1 MSETNRLVF
10 QDKDKH
16 YKNKFSTNI
25 ENNNTDISN
34 QILSNK
40 STLYI
45 TNQNFVKHIKIKSKS
60 IKRILSN
67 GELEPNEYIF
77 FYFYREEDKNNN
89 KMESSKNNKMKIKIN
104 LKKESN
110 NINKENKETNIALSV
125 KNKNDNIFDPEL
137 PLLSNK
143 ISNTFSNV
151 ENFPK
156 KYINLILCGNKI
168 IISLDYLKCF
178 YLTIFFCGLFNFI
191 NFVNNLFIKNGFN
204 YKYENLYDIFSCPLA
219 LILMITGIYGFK
231 KVNSNIYDDEIC
243 INLTNISFILPICSF
258 ALSKLT
264 SRRYIAKNIT
274 MNIVIN
280 LISSIFALFC
290 IIILKEAEREK
301 NSEKNIINI

>member
-1 MSETNRLVF
+1 MSETNRLIC
-10 QDKDKH
+10 QDKDNH
-16 YKNKFSTNI
+16 CKNKFSPSS
-25 ENNNTDISN
+25 ENNNIDIFN
-34 QILSNK
+34 KILSNI
-40 STLYI
+40 SNMYI
-45 TNQNFVKHIKIKSKS
+45 TNQNFVKNIKIKSKS
-60 IKRILSN
+60 IKRIISN
-67 GELEPNEYIF
+67 GELDPNEYIF

-89 KMESSKNNKMKIKIN
+89 RMESTINNKMKIKIN

-110 NINKENKETNIALSV
+110 IVNKENKETSV

-137 PLLSNK
+137 PLLSSK

-178 YLTIFFCGLFNFI
+178 YLTIFICGLFNLI
-191 NFVNNLFIKNGFN
+191 SFVNNLFIKNGAN
-204 YKYENLYDIFSCPLA
+204 YKYDNLYDIFSCPLA
-219 LILMITGIYGFK
+219 LVLMVTGIYGFK

-258 ALSKLT
+258 ALSKLA
-264 SRRYIAKNIT
+264 SRRYVAKSIT

-301 NSEKNIINI
+301 NSEKNIIQI

>member
-1 MSETNRLVF
+1 MSETNRLIF
-10 QDKDKH
+10 QDKNKH
-16 YKNKFSTNI
+16 YKNKFSTSL
-25 ENNNTDISN
+25 ENNNTDISS
-34 QILSNK
+34 QILYNK

-45 TNQNFVKHIKIKSKS
+45 TNPNFVKHIKIKSKS

-89 KMESSKNNKMKIKIN
+89 KIESTKNNKMKIKIN

-110 NINKENKETNIALSV
+110 IINKENKETSV

-137 PLLSNK
+137 PLLSSK

-191 NFVNNLFIKNGFN
+191 NFVNNLFIKKGFN
-204 YKYENLYDIFSCPLA
+204 YKYDNLYDIFSCPLA
-219 LILMITGIYGFK
+219 LVLMITGIYGFK

-264 SRRYIAKNIT
+264 SRRYIGKSIT

-280 LISSIFALFC
+280 LISSIFALLC
-290 IIILKEAEREK
+290 IIILKEAERAK

>member
-1 MSETNRLVF
+1 MSETNRLIF
-10 QDKDKH
+10 QDKNKH
-16 YKNKFSTNI
+16 YKNKFSTSM

-34 QILSNK
+34 QILYNK

-45 TNQNFVKHIKIKSKS
+45 TNPNFVKHIKIKSKS

-89 KMESSKNNKMKIKIN
+89 RMESSINNKMKIKIN

-110 NINKENKETNIALSV
+110 IVNKENKETSV

-137 PLLSNK
+137 PLLSSK

-178 YLTIFFCGLFNFI
+178 YLAIFFCGLFNFI
-191 NFVNNLFIKNGFN
+191 NFVNNFFIKNGAN
-204 YKYENLYDIFSCPLA
+204 YRCDNLYDIFSCPLA
-219 LILMITGIYGFK
+219 LVLMITGIYGFK
-231 KVNSNIYDDEIC
+231 KVNSNVYDDEIC

-264 SRRYIAKNIT
+264 SRKYIAKSIT

-280 LISSIFALFC
+280 LVSSIFALFC

>member
-1 MSETNRLVF
+1 MSETNRLIV
-10 QDKDKH
+10 QDKDKNN
-16 YKNKFSTNI
+16 KNKFSSNL
-25 ENNNTDISN
+25 ENNNIDIFN
-34 QILSNK
+34 QILNK
-40 STLYI
+40 SALYI

-67 GELEPNEYIF
+67 GELEHNEYIF
-77 FYFYREEDKNNN
+77 FYFYKEDKNNNN
-89 KMESSKNNKMKIKIN
+89 KMESTKNNKIKIN
-104 LKKESN
+104 LIKESS
-110 NINKENKETNIALSV
+110 NIKKENKETNTDLNV
-125 KNKNDNIFDPEL
+125 KNKNENIFDPEL
-137 PLLSNK
+137 P
-143 ISNTFSNV
+143 SNV

-178 YLTIFFCGLFNFI
+178 YLTIFFCGLFNLI
-191 NFVNNLFIKNGFN
+191 SFVNNLFFKNGNN
-204 YKYENLYDIFSCPLA
+204 YKYDNLYDIVSCPLA
-219 LILMITGIYGFK
+219 LVLMITGIYGFK

-258 ALSKLT
+258 ALSKLA
-264 SRRYIAKNIT
+264 SRRYIAKSTT

-280 LISSIFALFC
+280 LISSIFSLFC

>member
-1 MSETNRLVF
+1 M
-10 QDKDKH
+10 
-16 YKNKFSTNI
+16 
-25 ENNNTDISN
+25 
-34 QILSNK
+34 
-40 STLYI
+40 YI
-45 TNQNFVKHIKIKSKS
+45 TNPNFVKHIKIKSKS

-89 KMESSKNNKMKIKIN
+89 KIESIKNNKMKIKIN
-104 LKKESN
+104 LKESN
-110 NINKENKETNIALSV
+110 NIKKENKETNIALNV
-125 KNKNDNIFDPEL
+125 KNKNENIFDPEL

-151 ENFPK
+151 EHFPK

-178 YLTIFFCGLFNFI
+178 YLTIFICGLFNLI
-191 NFVNNLFIKNGFN
+191 SFVNNLFIKNGAN
-204 YKYENLYDIFSCPLA
+204 YKYDNLYDIFSCPLA
-219 LILMITGIYGFK
+219 LVLMVTGIYGFK

-258 ALSKLT
+258 ALSKLA
-264 SRRYIAKNIT
+264 SRRYVAKSIT

>member
-1 MSETNRLVF
+1 MSETNRLIF

-16 YKNKFSTNI
+16 YKNKFSTGL
-25 ENNNTDISN
+25 ENNNTDISS

-45 TNQNFVKHIKIKSKS
+45 INQNFSKHIKINSKS

-89 KMESSKNNKMKIKIN
+89 RMESTINNKMKIKIN

-110 NINKENKETNIALSV
+110 IVNKENKETSV

-137 PLLSNK
+137 PLLSSK

-178 YLTIFFCGLFNFI
+178 YLAIFFCGLFNFI
-191 NFVNNLFIKNGFN
+191 NFVNNFFIKNGVN
-204 YKYENLYDIFSCPLA
+204 YRCDNLYDIFSCPLA
-219 LILMITGIYGFK
+219 LVLMITGIYGFK
-231 KVNSNIYDDEIC
+231 KVNSNVYDDEMC

-264 SRRYIAKNIT
+264 SRKYIAKSIT

-280 LISSIFALFC
+280 LVSSIFALFC

>member
-1 MSETNRLVF
+1 MSETNRLIV
-10 QDKDKH
+10 QDKDKNN
-16 YKNKFSTNI
+16 KNKFSSNL
-25 ENNNTDISN
+25 ENNNIDIFN
-34 QILSNK
+34 QILNK
-40 STLYI
+40 SALYI

-67 GELEPNEYIF
+67 GELEHNEYIF
-77 FYFYREEDKNNN
+77 FYFYKEDKNNNN
-89 KMESSKNNKMKIKIN
+89 KMESTKNNKIKIN
-104 LKKESN
+104 LIKESS
-110 NINKENKETNIALSV
+110 NIKKENKETNTDLNV
-125 KNKNDNIFDPEL
+125 KNKNENIFDPEL
-137 PLLSNK
+137 PLLSSK

-178 YLTIFFCGLFNFI
+178 YLTIFFCGLFNLI
-191 NFVNNLFIKNGFN
+191 SFVNNLFFKNGNN
-204 YKYENLYDIFSCPLA
+204 YKYDNLYDIVSCPLA
-219 LILMITGIYGFK
+219 LVLMITGIYGFK
-231 KVNSNIYDDEIC
+231 KVNSNVYDDEIC

-258 ALSKLT
+258 ALSKLA
-264 SRRYIAKNIT
+264 SRRYIAKSTT

-280 LISSIFALFC
+280 LISSIFSLFC

>member
-1 MSETNRLVF
+1 M
-10 QDKDKH
+10 
-16 YKNKFSTNI
+16 
-25 ENNNTDISN
+25 
-34 QILSNK
+34 
-40 STLYI
+40 YI
-45 TNQNFVKHIKIKSKS
+45 TNQNFVKNIKIKPKS
-60 IKRILSN
+60 IKRIIAN
-67 GELEPNEYIF
+67 GELDPNEYIF

-89 KMESSKNNKMKIKIN
+89 IMESTKNNKIKIKIN

-110 NINKENKETNIALSV
+110 IINKENKETSV

-137 PLLSNK
+137 PLLSSK

-178 YLTIFFCGLFNFI
+178 YLTIFICGLFNLI
-191 NFVNNLFIKNGFN
+191 SFVNNLFIKNGAN
-204 YKYENLYDIFSCPLA
+204 YKYDNLYDIFSCPLA
-219 LILMITGIYGFK
+219 LVLMVTGIYGFK

-258 ALSKLT
+258 ALSKLA
-264 SRRYIAKNIT
+264 SRRYVAKSIT

-301 NSEKNIINI
+301 NSEKNIIQI

>member
-1 MSETNRLVF
+1 MSETNRLIF
-10 QDKDKH
+10 QDKNKH
-16 YKNKFSTNI
+16 YKNKFSTSM

-34 QILSNK
+34 QILYNK

-45 TNQNFVKHIKIKSKS
+45 TNPNFVKHIKIKSKS

-89 KMESSKNNKMKIKIN
+89 IMESTKNNKIKIKIN

-110 NINKENKETNIALSV
+110 IINKENKETSV

-137 PLLSNK
+137 PLLSSK

-151 ENFPK
+151 ENFTK

-191 NFVNNLFIKNGFN
+191 NFVNNLFIKKGFN
-204 YKYENLYDIFSCPLA
+204 YKYDNLYDIFSCPLA
-219 LILMITGIYGFK
+219 LVLMITGIYGFK

-264 SRRYIAKNIT
+264 SRRYIGKSIT

-280 LISSIFALFC
+280 LISSIFALLC
-290 IIILKEAEREK
+290 IIILKEAERAK

>member
-1 MSETNRLVF
+1 MSETNRLIC
-10 QDKDKH
+10 QDKDNH
-16 YKNKFSTNI
+16 CKNKFSPSS
-25 ENNNTDISN
+25 ENNNIDIFN
-34 QILSNK
+34 KILSNI
-40 STLYI
+40 STMYI
-45 TNQNFVKHIKIKSKS
+45 TNQNFVKNIKIKPKS
-60 IKRILSN
+60 IKRIISN
-67 GELEPNEYIF
+67 GELDPNEYIF

-89 KMESSKNNKMKIKIN
+89 KIESTKNNKMKIKIN
-104 LKKESN
+104 LKESN
-110 NINKENKETNIALSV
+110 NIKKENKETNIALNV
-125 KNKNDNIFDPEL
+125 KNKNENIFDPEL

-178 YLTIFFCGLFNFI
+178 YLTIFICGLFNLI
-191 NFVNNLFIKNGFN
+191 SFVNNLFIKNGAN
-204 YKYENLYDIFSCPLA
+204 YKYDNLYDIFSCPLA
-219 LILMITGIYGFK
+219 LVLMVTGIYGFK

-258 ALSKLT
+258 ALSKLA
-264 SRRYIAKNIT
+264 SRRYVAKSIT

-301 NSEKNIINI
+301 NSEKNIIQI